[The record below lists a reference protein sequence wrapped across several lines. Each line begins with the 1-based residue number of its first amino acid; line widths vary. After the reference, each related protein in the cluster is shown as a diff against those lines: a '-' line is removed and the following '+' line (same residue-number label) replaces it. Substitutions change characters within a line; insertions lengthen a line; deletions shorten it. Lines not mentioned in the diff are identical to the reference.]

1 MGAPQEKGAPEG
13 QHRDKV
19 QSDGTGPKAAVFQ
32 KAGSKSTAEKVHCF
46 SNIQVYSIYISWP
59 ISKSLLKPRVS
70 LDWY

>member
-46 SNIQVYSIYISWP
+46 SNI
-59 ISKSLLKPRVS
+59 
-70 LDWY
+70 